1 MCFHTLFN
9 NFIDINAYHQTMRN
23 YHFMFFVLQSVQLH
37 NEKVDLERNKLL
49 FPSSTENNIQIQMHA
64 ILPDCKKKAAV

>member
-1 MCFHTLFN
+1 MLIIKPWGITISCSL
-9 NFIDINAYHQTMRN
+9 Y
-23 YHFMFFVLQSVQLH
+23 YSLQLH

-64 ILPDCKKKAAV
+64 ILPDCKKKKL